1 MTNHYI
7 HKSALYIEGGTK
19 NTPEPHVTKRFVAT
33 SWLSSLFLVML
44 LGSTSPA
51 SGQESQPLSLESHIA
66 LPNVKGR
73 IDHFSVDVKGQR
85 LFVAAVD
92 NHALEVVD
100 LKSGQRVHTITDL
113 AEPQGVFYDS
123 STNRLF
129 VACGLD
135 GVTKIFNGTTFQVLA
150 TAKFPDDADNIRY
163 DARSK
168 GVIVGYAGAKQLRKR
183 QEGTGGLGFLDSN
196 GKKTGDIV
204 IDAHPE
210 SFQLDQAGTRLFVN
224 VPEKKEIE
232 VIDLVQHDVVARW
245 PVSAKNNFPMALDE
259 AHHRL
264 LVGCWVPPRLLVFDT
279 ETGKEV
285 ASGEIAGSTDDLFY
299 DSFKGQVYV
308 LTSQGFLEVFQQKD
322 SDHYDRIARYP
333 TPPGTQTGIFV
344 PEWGKVFAAV
354 RKQGEQSAEIRVYQ
368 AH

>member
-1 MTNHYI
+1 MEEQ
-7 HKSALYIEGGTK
+7 SREG
-19 NTPEPHVTKRFVAT
+19 EPMKWRITTVVLAT
-33 SWLSSLFLVML
+33 SLLATLLVLSNSV
-44 LGSTSPA
+44 A
-51 SGQESQPLSLESHIA
+51 EQESSVLSLETHIP
-66 LPNVKGR
+66 LPNVKDR
-73 IDHFSVDVKGQR
+73 IDHLSVDVKGQR

-92 NHALEVVD
+92 NHTLEVVD

-113 AEPQGVFYDS
+113 AEPQGVFYDE

-135 GVTKIFNGTTFQVLA
+135 GVTKIFDGTTFQILA
-150 TAKFPDDADNIRY
+150 TVKFPDDADNIRY
-163 DARSK
+163 DTRSK

-183 QEGTGGLGFLDSN
+183 VEGTGGLGFLDSN
-196 GKKTGDIV
+196 GKKTGDLV

-210 SFQLDQAGTRLFVN
+210 SFQLEEAGTRLFVN

-232 VIDLVQHDVVARW
+232 VVDAVKRTVLARW
-245 PVSAKNNFPMALDE
+245 PVTSAQNNFPMALDE

-264 LVGCWVPPRLLVFDT
+264 FVGCWVQPRLLVFDT

-299 DSFKGQVYV
+299 DSPRGRVYV
-308 LTSQGFLEVFQQKD
+308 LTSQGFLEVFQQKNP
-322 SDHYDRIARYP
+322 DHYDRVARYP
-333 TPPGTQTGIFV
+333 TPPRTQTGLFV
-344 PEWGKVFAAV
+344 PEWGKLFAAV
-354 RKQGEQSAEIRVYQ
+354 QKQGEHSAEVRVYQ

>member
-1 MTNHYI
+1 MKCRTV
-7 HKSALYIEGGTK
+7 KPFLAAPLL
-19 NTPEPHVTKRFVAT
+19 T
-33 SWLSSLFLVML
+33 SLLLTTLLVFN
-44 LGSTSPA
+44 GPA
-51 SGQESQPLSLESHIA
+51 VGQESPVLSLETHIP

-73 IDHFSVDVKGQR
+73 IDHLSVDLKGQR
-85 LFVAAVD
+85 LFIAAVE
-92 NHALEVVD
+92 NHTLEVVD

-113 AEPQGVFYDS
+113 AEPQGVFYDA

-135 GVTKIFNGTTFQVLA
+135 GVTKIFDGTTFQILA
-150 TAKFPDDADNIRY
+150 SVKFLDDADNIRY

-183 QEGTGGLGFLDSN
+183 EEGTGGLGFLDSN

-210 SFQLDQAGTRLFVN
+210 SFRLEEMGTRLFVN
-224 VPEKKEIE
+224 VPDKKEIE
-232 VIDLVQHDVVARW
+232 VIDLGKRTVLARW
-245 PVSAKNNFPMALDE
+245 PVTSAQNNFPMALDE

-264 LVGCWVPPRLLVFDT
+264 FVGCWVPPRLLVFDT

-285 ASGEIAGSTDDLFY
+285 AAAESSGSTDDLFY
-299 DSFKGQVYV
+299 DSRTGRVYV
-308 LTSQGFLEVFQQKD
+308 LTSQGFLDAFQQRD
-322 SDHYDRIARYP
+322 PDHYDRIARYP
-333 TPPGTQTGIFV
+333 TPPGTQTGLFV
-344 PEWGKVFAAV
+344 PQWGKLFAAV

>member
-1 MTNHYI
+1 VKYRI
-7 HKSALYIEGGTK
+7 AKL
-19 NTPEPHVTKRFVAT
+19 FLAT
-33 SWLSSLFLVML
+33 SLLPPLLLTAPLGLSA
-44 LGSTSPA
+44 PA
-51 SGQESQPLSLESHIA
+51 AGQEPAVLSLETHIP

-92 NHALEVVD
+92 NHTLEVVD
-100 LKSGQRVHTITDL
+100 LKSGQRVHTVTDL
-113 AEPQGVFYDS
+113 SEPQGVFYDA

-135 GVTKIFNGTTFQVLA
+135 GVTKIFDGTTFKVLA
-150 TAKFPDDADNIRY
+150 TVKFPDDADNIRY
-163 DARSK
+163 DARSN

-183 QEGTGGLGFLDSN
+183 EEGTGGLGFLDSN

-210 SFQLDQAGTRLFVN
+210 SFQLEEVGTRLFVN

-232 VIDLVQHDVVARW
+232 VIDVVKRTVQARW
-245 PVSAKNNFPMALDE
+245 PVSAQDNFPMALDE

-264 LVGCWVPPRLLVFDT
+264 FVGCWMPPRLLVFDT
-279 ETGKEV
+279 EMGKEV
-285 ASGEIAGSTDDLFY
+285 TAGEIAGSTDDLFY
-299 DSFKGQVYV
+299 DSRRSRVYV

-322 SDHYDRIARYP
+322 PDHYDRIARYP
-333 TPPGTQTGIFV
+333 TPPGTQTGLFV
-344 PEWGKVFAAV
+344 PEWGKLFAAV

>member
-1 MTNHYI
+1 MEEQ
-7 HKSALYIEGGTK
+7 SREG
-19 NTPEPHVTKRFVAT
+19 EPMKWRITTVVLAT
-33 SWLSSLFLVML
+33 SLLATLLVLSNSV
-44 LGSTSPA
+44 A
-51 SGQESQPLSLESHIA
+51 EQESSVLSLETHIP
-66 LPNVKGR
+66 LPNVKDR
-73 IDHFSVDVKGQR
+73 IDHLSVDVKGQR

-92 NHALEVVD
+92 NHTLEVVD

-113 AEPQGVFYDS
+113 AEPQGVFYDE

-135 GVTKIFNGTTFQVLA
+135 GVTKIFDGTTFQILA
-150 TAKFPDDADNIRY
+150 TVKFRDGSDNIRY
-163 DARSK
+163 DTRSK

-183 QEGTGGLGFLDSN
+183 VEGTGGLGFLDSN
-196 GKKTGDIV
+196 GKKTGDLV

-210 SFQLDQAGTRLFVN
+210 SFQLEEAGTRLFVN

-232 VIDLVQHDVVARW
+232 VVDAVKRTVLARW
-245 PVSAKNNFPMALDE
+245 PVTSAQNNFPMALDE

-264 LVGCWVPPRLLVFDT
+264 FVGCWVQPRLLVFDT

-299 DSFKGQVYV
+299 DSRRSRVYV
-308 LTSQGFLEVFQQKD
+308 LTSQGFLEVFQQKNPD
-322 SDHYDRIARYP
+322 DYDRIARYP
-333 TPPGTQTGIFV
+333 TPPRTQTGLFV
-344 PEWGKVFAAV
+344 PEWGKLFAAV
-354 RKQGEQSAEIRVYQ
+354 QKQGEQSAEIRVYQ

>member
-1 MTNHYI
+1 MKHRIAKLFLATSI
-7 HKSALYIEGGTK
+7 LPSLLLSALL
-19 NTPEPHVTKRFVAT
+19 VLSAT
-33 SWLSSLFLVML
+33 AA
-44 LGSTSPA
+44 GQGSPA
-51 SGQESQPLSLESHIA
+51 LSLETHIL

-92 NHALEVVD
+92 NHTLEVVD

-135 GVTKIFNGTTFQVLA
+135 GVTKIFDGTTFQVLA
-150 TAKFPDDADNIRY
+150 TVKFPDDADNIRY

-183 QEGTGGLGFLDSN
+183 KEGTGGLGFLDSN
-196 GKKTGDIV
+196 GTKTGDIV

-210 SFQLDQAGTRLFVN
+210 SFQLEEAGTRLFVN

-232 VIDLVQHDVVARW
+232 VIDLVRRTVQARW
-245 PVSAKNNFPMALDE
+245 PVTAQNNFPMALDE

-264 LVGCWVPPRLLVFDT
+264 FVGCWVPPRLLVFDT

-299 DSFKGQVYV
+299 DASRGRIYV

-322 SDHYDRIARYP
+322 SVHYDRIARYP
-333 TPPGTQTGIFV
+333 TPAGTQTGLFV
-344 PEWGKVFAAV
+344 PEWGKLFAAV
-354 RKQGEQSAEIRVYQ
+354 RKQGEQSAEVRVYQ

>member
-1 MTNHYI
+1 MKCRI
-7 HKSALYIEGGTK
+7 AKL
-19 NTPEPHVTKRFVAT
+19 FLAT
-33 SWLSSLFLVML
+33 SLLSSPLFTTLLVL
-44 LGSTSPA
+44 SDPAAGEESPV
-51 SGQESQPLSLESHIA
+51 LSLETHIP

-85 LFVAAVD
+85 LFVAAVE
-92 NHALEVVD
+92 NHTLEVVD
-100 LKSGQRVHTITDL
+100 LKSGQRVHTISDL
-113 AEPQGVFYDS
+113 AEPQGVFYDT

-135 GVTKIFNGTTFQVLA
+135 GVTKIFDGTTFKVLA
-150 TAKFPDDADNIRY
+150 TLKFPDDADNIRY

-183 QEGTGGLGFLDSN
+183 DEGTGGLGFLDSN

-210 SFQLDQAGTRLFVN
+210 SFQLEEAGTRVFVN
-224 VPEKKEIE
+224 VPDKKEIE
-232 VIDLVQHDVVARW
+232 VIDVVKRTVLARW
-245 PVSAKNNFPMALDE
+245 PVTAQNNFPMALDE

-264 LVGCWVPPRLLVFDT
+264 FVGCWVPPRLLVFDT
-279 ETGKEV
+279 EAGKEV
-285 ASGEIAGSTDDLFY
+285 TSGEIAGSTDDLFY
-299 DSFKGQVYV
+299 DSSRGRAYV

-322 SDHYDRIARYP
+322 PDHYDRIARYP
-333 TPPGTQTGIFV
+333 TPPGTQTGLFV
-344 PEWGKVFAAV
+344 PEWGKLFAAV